1 MKPEWFL
8 AIIFT
13 LGGLFNGWVG
23 YARWDGLRQA
33 FIGLLGAM
41 LLGMLIQRK
50 WPST

>member
-13 LGGLFNGWVG
+13 LGGLFNGWIYG
-23 YARWDGLRQA
+23 RWDGLELA
-33 FIGLLGAM
+33 FMGLMGAI